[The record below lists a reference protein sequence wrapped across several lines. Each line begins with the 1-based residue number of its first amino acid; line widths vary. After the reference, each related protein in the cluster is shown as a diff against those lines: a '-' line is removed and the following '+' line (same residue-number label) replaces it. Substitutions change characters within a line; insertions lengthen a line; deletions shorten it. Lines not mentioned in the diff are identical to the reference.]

1 MPLASTADI
10 VTSAARDR
18 RGVGAFNVVQLEHG
32 QAIVSGAAQA
42 GAPVILQVSQ
52 NTVRYHGGLEPVAL
66 ATLAIARRATVP
78 VAVHLDHAESQ
89 ELVQE
94 AVGLGLTSVMFDG
107 SRLPYEANVAATAE
121 VVAQCHARRAVWV
134 EAELGE
140 VGGKD
145 GVHAPG
151 ARTDPEE
158 AASFVAATKVD
169 ALAVAVGTSHAML
182 TQDATLDFE
191 LIGRLGARV
200 EVPLVL
206 HGSSGVSD
214 PDLRRAVAA
223 GITKVNISTRL
234 GKAFTA
240 AVRTC
245 LEENPSVVDTRIY
258 LGTAREAVAAEV
270 RRVLEVLGQGRA
282 APPSSRKS

>member
-1 MPLASTADI
+1 
-10 VTSAARDR
+10 
-18 RGVGAFNVVQLEHG
+18 
-32 QAIVSGAAQA
+32 
-42 GAPVILQVSQ
+42 
-52 NTVRYHGGLEPVAL
+52 VAL
-66 ATLAIARRATVP
+66 ATLAIGRRATVP
-78 VAVHLDHAESQ
+78 VAVHLDHAESP

-94 AVGLGLTSVMFDG
+94 AVRLGFTSVMFDG

-121 VVAQCHARRAVWV
+121 VVAQCHARAVWV

-151 ARTDPEE
+151 ARTDPGE
-158 AASFVAATKVD
+158 AARFVAATKVD

-206 HGSSGVSD
+206 HGSSGVPD
-214 PDLRRAVAA
+214 PDLTRAVAA

-234 GKAFTA
+234 GRAFTA

-245 LEENPSVVDTRIY
+245 LKDNPSVVDTRTY

-282 APPSSRKS
+282 APLSSRKS